1 MIRISC
7 FQISLQILL
16 EIEHLT
22 WTTIDIKEELLIS
35 ENIHLPD
42 VTAIEV
48 EQIVSE
54 DLDVQME
61 EYFIFLMRSVRFE
74 K

>member
-1 MIRISC
+1 M
-7 FQISLQILL
+7 
-16 EIEHLT
+16 
-22 WTTIDIKEELLIS
+22 KENLDQHPS
-35 ENIHLPD
+35 SWC